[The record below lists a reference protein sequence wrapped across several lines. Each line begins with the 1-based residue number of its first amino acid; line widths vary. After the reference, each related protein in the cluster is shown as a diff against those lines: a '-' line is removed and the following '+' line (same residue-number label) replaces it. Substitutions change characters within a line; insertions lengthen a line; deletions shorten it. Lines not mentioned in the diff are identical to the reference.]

1 MRKGRRWV
9 ETRGQTSYRNFDWIR
24 RDWLRRAVEGPAAFK
39 IRVNMILIGDE
50 LSSQDVQ
57 REGSSITCGFVA
69 WTPLGYKYGSRNK
82 NFGGL

>member
-9 ETRGQTSYRNFDWIR
+9 GARVQTSYRNFDWIG

-39 IRVNMILIGDE
+39 SRVNMILIGDD
-50 LSSQDVQ
+50 LPSQDDE
-57 REGSSITCGFVA
+57 REGSSITPGFVA
-69 WTPLGYKYGSRNK
+69 WTPLRYKCGKRNK